1 MTLPTLKPTGTRLSK
16 AALCAAMLLGLAAGG
31 RAEAQS
37 WWQRVP
43 EYEPP
48 EIQLLEAEP
57 LWRVPAREA
66 VQGAAVDARH
76 VYAVA
81 NFALGKYDKSTGE
94 RVSGWTG
101 QRNGLIRHMNSCHVG
116 EPERLICAHS
126 NFPEIP
132 MASSVEVFDT
142 ESMTHIGSHSLG
154 FGLGSLTWV
163 ERHDGVW
170 WAGFAH
176 YDGKGG
182 EPGRPASYASIGR
195 YDAKWRL
202 TEQWLLPDSVLER
215 LAPHAASG
223 GSFGPEGLLY
233 LTGHDRR
240 EMYVLDIPDRG
251 SRLVHLATIEIDIAG
266 QAFAWDRSGDDRI
279 VVGIERPERE
289 LRAFRIPDVT
299 PLPAPD
305 RRRAFE
311 GASSIAQ

>member
-1 MTLPTLKPTGTRLSK
+1 MTPMLTQTRLPK
-16 AALCAAMLLGLAAGG
+16 VALCAALLVGLAAEGQSQ
-31 RAEAQS
+31 AQS
-37 WWQRVP
+37 WWQQIP

-48 EIQLLEAEP
+48 EIQRLEAEA
-57 LWRVPAREA
+57 LWTMPAREA

-76 VYAVA
+76 AYAVA
-81 NFALGKYDKSTGE
+81 NFALGKYDKSSGE
-94 RVSGWTG
+94 RVGGWTG
-101 QRNGLIRHMNSCHVG
+101 QRNGLIRHMNSCHAA
-116 EPERLICAHS
+116 EPGRLICAHS

-142 ESMTHIGSHSLG
+142 DTMTHIGSHSLG

-163 ERHDGVW
+163 ERHDGAW

-182 EPGRPASYASIGR
+182 EPGRPAAYASVGR
-195 YDAKWRL
+195 YDAEWRL

-223 GSFGPEGLLY
+223 GSFGPDGLLY

-240 EMYVLDIPDRG
+240 EMYVLDFPDRG
-251 SRLVHLATIEIDIAG
+251 SRLVHLATIDIDMAG
-266 QAFAWDRSGDDRI
+266 QAFAWDRSSDDHI

-289 LRAFRIPDVT
+289 LRAFRV
-299 PLPAPD
+299 PAVARLSEDD
-305 RRRAFE
+305 RRQAG
-311 GASSIAQ
+311 GA